1 MVESSWGLEG
11 VVLVIVVVF
20 LSTFNLP
27 LDVRPSRIDLFGS
40 VVLGSTLHQPIT
52 RDDSASV
59 GAVAAETAVILSWEV
74 KESLI

>member
-11 VVLVIVVVF
+11 IVLVIVVVF

-27 LDVRPSRIDLFGS
+27 FDVRPSRIDLFGS